1 VVALEGPLGA
11 GKTVFVR
18 GVLRGLG
25 GDPLQ
30 VRSPTFT
37 LMNIYGGR
45 LPVYHFDL
53 YRLARGAELDGIGFT
68 EFARGDGVCLVE
80 WADRFPDVTVEVT
93 WHVRIA
99 FDGPGNGRVV
109 HFTEVPLDP
118 AAGSW

>member
-1 VVALEGPLGA
+1 MALEGPLGA

-25 GDPLQ
+25 GDPAQ

-37 LMNIYGGR
+37 LMNIYGAR
-45 LPVYHFDL
+45 VPVYHFDL
-53 YRLARGAELDGIGFT
+53 YRLAKGAELEGIGFT
-68 EFARGDGVCLVE
+68 EFARGEGVSLVE
-80 WADRFPDVTVEVT
+80 WADRFPDVAPEVT

-99 FDGPGNGRVV
+99 FEGPEGGRAITL
-109 HFTEVPLDP
+109 TEVPLDP